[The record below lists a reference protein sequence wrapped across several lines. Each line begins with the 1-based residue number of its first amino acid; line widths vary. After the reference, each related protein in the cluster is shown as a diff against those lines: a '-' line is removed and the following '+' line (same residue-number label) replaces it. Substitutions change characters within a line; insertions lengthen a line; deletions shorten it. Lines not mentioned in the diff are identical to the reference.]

1 MSEVD
6 LLVPGLSKLTS
17 YYNQTFLNVC
27 DTCDSLNHK
36 NPVSVLNSTAAT
48 TTPTINRGMW
58 EIFCI
63 LGGNFKIISFL
74 LLFCYISF
82 FSTDRSY
89 FIPLYYEFMLCTR
102 ILFHLHS
109 TYFQCKNTISL
120 LFRRIVRVIF
130 KWPSMQR
137 SNTSIVSLFIKGN
150 GKTQ

>member
-36 NPVSVLNSTAAT
+36 NPVSVLNATAAT

-63 LGGNFKIISFL
+63 LGGNIKIISFL

-82 FSTDRSY
+82 Y
-89 FIPLYYEFMLCTR
+89 LLAVHILYLYIMNSCCTR
-102 ILFHLHS
+102 ILFHLHFS
-109 TYFQCKNTISL
+109 YFQSKNPISH
-120 LFRRIVRVIF
+120 FRRIVSVILSAPPC
-130 KWPSMQR
+130 KDV
-137 SNTSIVSLFIKGN
+137 NA
-150 GKTQ
+150 